1 MKSELSA
8 AALRFIVRVASSVV
22 LNERLP
28 DTHAIR
34 PTHQMVRVYNFT
46 ERGEPKS
53 RAFCCTLYVIGK
65 VIFDG

>member
-8 AALRFIVRVASSVV
+8 AALRSVFKYRRLV
-22 LNERLP
+22 LGERY
-28 DTHAIR
+28 THHQVIR
-34 PTHQMVRVYNFT
+34 AYAVDEN
-46 ERGEPKS
+46 GALKS